1 MKGIAFFLSL
11 LLTMLSLCSPVL
23 AASPPTQAYPCIDVT
38 DFISSYGYND
48 YLISSCD
55 TEELYTITVDNETN
69 QAVILPSKLQ
79 ISFLIVNTILQI
91 ISTILLGLMVFL
103 MFLLLF
109 GSRFNLFGSCIRR
122 FHKKPHKPN
131 KPPCIDKDC
140 DIKRDKDFDHTKEEC
155 NKNEDKNGYGK
166 YHNNKCGKKYD
177 PSIGYSLDCN
187 NKSIFPYNHNH
198 NKHNKLY

>member
-1 MKGIAFFLSL
+1 MKRFSFFLSL
-11 LLTMLSLCSPVL
+11 LLTMLSLCSPAF
-23 AASPPTQAYPCIDVT
+23 AASTPKQTYPGNNIT
-38 DFISSYGYND
+38 DFISLHVYSD
-48 YLISSCD
+48 YQFSSCD
-55 TEELYTITVDNETN
+55 TEELFTISVDNQTN
-69 QAVILPSKLQ
+69 QAVIFPSKLQ
-79 ISFLIVNTILQI
+79 KSFLIVNTIFQI

-109 GSRFNLFGSCIRR
+109 GSRFNIFGSCIRR

-140 DIKRDKDFDHTKEEC
+140 NNKRDKDFDHTKEEC

-187 NKSIFPYNHNH
+187 NKSIFPYNHNY